1 MPLRA
6 SLSMGEI
13 SQKTRDMLSQM
24 SGPNSLQQFANIW
37 NSLYA
42 QRQELPSTP
51 KSRSSCS
58 KAWTNSQA
66 SERSWPSALTWSAP
80 ASSIAWFSLR
90 TKSKRSGW
98 KERAAKQA
106 AEERRKAAVAEAEA
120 QAKADASRIKA
131 GEAKEQVLV
140 IDWKAPSKEIVAGA
154 TAAEQQQAERIANM
168 VAPLVL
174 RRVQQSRSVSVRG
187 GADDAHHSG
196 AIDLPADLQWSDEF
210 TAWRVGQQARTSL
223 TGALIVQESARQA
236 GRPIIE
242 NDPRRDCVRRGGVSA
257 HSSGPAGERER
268 GARSAHRS
276 HHARAQR
283 RRASVSGALAPNR
296 WSSD

>member
-1 MPLRA
+1 MA
-6 SLSMGEI
+6 SASNAAQGFSLSMGEI

-42 QRQELPSTP
+42 QRQELARYTEEQ
-51 KSRSSCS
+51 KQLLEGMDELAGKR
-58 KAWTNSQA
+58 KELAERFDLVGA
-66 SERSWPSALTWSAP
+66 SELDSVVQLENQIEA
-80 ASSIAWFSLR
+80 
-90 TKSKRSGW
+90 KRLE

-174 RRVQQSRSVSVRG
+174 RKVQQSRSVSVRG
-187 GADDAHHSG
+187 
-196 AIDLPADLQWSDEF
+196 
-210 TAWRVGQQARTSL
+210 
-223 TGALIVQESARQA
+223 
-236 GRPIIE
+236 
-242 NDPRRDCVRRGGVSA
+242 RR
-257 HSSGPAGERER
+257 
-268 GARSAHRS
+268 
-276 HHARAQR
+276 
-283 RRASVSGALAPNR
+283 
-296 WSSD
+296 